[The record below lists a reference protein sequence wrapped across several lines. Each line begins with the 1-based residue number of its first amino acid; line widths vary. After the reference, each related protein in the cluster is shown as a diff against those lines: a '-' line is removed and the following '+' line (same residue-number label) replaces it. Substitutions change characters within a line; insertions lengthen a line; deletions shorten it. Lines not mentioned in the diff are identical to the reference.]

1 MRSLLLSP
9 PDAHRWGLE
18 SVLRNAGY
26 DVEFRDDPRLAGG
39 VFLAERFDLVVI
51 DEPADGAKY
60 TGVFLNDVR
69 DAPDDPPP
77 ILCLP
82 PRPNVVGPTLG
93 PDAARV
99 HMVPAPLDSLI
110 LKMLFEDLGL
120 PWAPTPGDR
129 KVVEPP
135 TPDRPWG
142 KVGMKEGTVDAAGI
156 PTEPPA
162 PAAEEAAPEDAAG
175 PEGGDAPEADAAAEP
190 SPTDA

>member
-1 MRSLLLSP
+1 M
-9 PDAHRWGLE
+9 
-18 SVLRNAGY
+18 LRNAGY
-26 DVEFRDDPRLAGG
+26 DVEFRDDPRQAGG

-60 TGVFLNDVR
+60 TGIFLNDVR
-69 DAPDDPPP
+69 DAPHDPPP
-77 ILCLP
+77 ILCMTA
-82 PRPNVVGPTLG
+82 RPNVVGPTLG
-93 PDAARV
+93 RDAARV

-129 KVVEPP
+129 KIVEPP

-142 KVGMKEGTVDAAGI
+142 RVGMKEGTVDAAGL

-162 PAAEEAAPEDAAG
+162 APDEEGVSDDAEPTDGAAEPQADADGA
-175 PEGGDAPEADAAAEP
+175 EADATEA
-190 SPTDA
+190 